1 MLEKFLRKIGKE
13 KVFSI
18 IMLVTV
24 MVNIFFISKEYI
36 SYESFSIDGK
46 MYRYMGTQDGTSKIK
61 CEDGTIYEL
70 TETRKVIEEME
81 NDEMY
86 LTGRYNSDY
95 QLKRGDDEL
104 ATYISTND
112 HKNTVVM
119 KLFNGEKFIMDDK
132 LHNNLLKSA
141 VSISKDSGELEYN
154 FKYDSKVPFEYRFIE
169 SAIMYHSREMS
180 MMNTQNIVIIP
191 LLMTFIGVILFVYP
205 EEIFRL
211 KKKFSD
217 GILEYTI
224 VFMIRV
230 IGIVFV
236 AMSISMNMI
245 RF

>member
-1 MLEKFLRKIGKE
+1 MLGKFLRKIGKE

-95 QLKRGDDEL
+95 QLKRGDDEV

-132 LHNNLLKSA
+132 LHNDLLKSA
-141 VSISKDSGELEYN
+141 VSISKESGELEYN

>member
-1 MLEKFLRKIGKE
+1 MLEKGLRKIGKG

-24 MVNIFFISKEYI
+24 MLNIFFISKEYI

-46 MYRYMGTQDGTSKIK
+46 MYRYMGTQENTSKIK

-70 TETRKVIEEME
+70 TETRKIVDEME
-81 NDEMY
+81 NEEMY

-95 QLKRGDDEL
+95 ELKKDGKQV

-112 HKNTVVM
+112 SKNTVVM
-119 KLFNGEKFIMDDK
+119 KLFNGNKFVMDAK
-132 LHNNLLKSA
+132 LHNELLKSA
-141 VSISKDSGELEYN
+141 VSISKENGELEYN

-169 SAIMYHSREMS
+169 SAIMYHSREMNI
-180 MMNTQNIVIIP
+180 MNTQNIVIIP
-191 LLMTFIGVILFVYP
+191 LAMTFIGVILFVYP

-211 KKKFSD
+211 KKKFSE
-217 GILEYTI
+217 GIIEYTI

-236 AMSISMNMI
+236 VMSLSMNAI

>member
-95 QLKRGDDEL
+95 QLKRGDDEV

-132 LHNNLLKSA
+132 LHNDLLKSA
-141 VSISKDSGELEYN
+141 VSISKESGELEYN

>member
-1 MLEKFLRKIGKE
+1 MLEKVLRKIGKE

-46 MYRYMGTQDGTSKIK
+46 MYRYMGTKENTSKIK

-70 TETRKVIEEME
+70 TETRKVIEEMDNE
-81 NDEMY
+81 EMY

-95 QLKRGDDEL
+95 QLKRGDDKV

-112 HKNTVVM
+112 YKNTVVM
-119 KLFNGEKFIMDDK
+119 ELFNGNKFIMDDK
-132 LHNNLLKSA
+132 LHNELLKSA

-224 VFMIRV
+224 VFMIRA

-236 AMSISMNMI
+236 VMSISMNMI

>member
-95 QLKRGDDEL
+95 QLKRGDDEV

-141 VSISKDSGELEYN
+141 VSISKESGELEYN

>member
-1 MLEKFLRKIGKE
+1 MLEKFLRKVGKE

-24 MVNIFFISKEYI
+24 MLNIFFISKEYI
-36 SYESFSIDGK
+36 SYESFSMDGK
-46 MYRYMGTQDGTSKIK
+46 MYRYMGTKDNTSKIK

-70 TETRKVIEEME
+70 TETRKVVEEMDNE
-81 NDEMY
+81 EMY

-95 QLKRGDDEL
+95 QLKKGDKV

-119 KLFNGEKFIMDDK
+119 ELFNGNKFIMDDK
-132 LHNNLLKSA
+132 LHNELLKSA
-141 VSISKDSGELEYN
+141 VSISKESGELEYN
-154 FKYDSKVPFEYRFIE
+154 FQYDSKVPFEYRFIE

-180 MMNTQNIVIIP
+180 MMNTQSIVIVP

-205 EEIFRL
+205 EELFRL

-224 VFMIRV
+224 VFMIRAV
-230 IGIVFV
+230 GIVFII
-236 AMSISMNMI
+236 MSLSINMI

>member
-1 MLEKFLRKIGKE
+1 MLDKILKKIGKE

-24 MVNIFFISKEYI
+24 MINIFFICREYI
-36 SYESFSIDGK
+36 SYESFSIDDK
-46 MYRYMGTQDGTSKIK
+46 MYRYMGTQDNTSKIK

-70 TETRKVIEEME
+70 TETRKVIEEMDNE
-81 NDEMY
+81 EMY
-86 LTGRYNSDY
+86 ITGRYNSDY
-95 QLKRGDDEL
+95 ELKKGGKQV

-112 HKNTVVM
+112 SKNTVVM
-119 KLFNGEKFIMDDK
+119 KLFDGTKFIMDDK
-132 LHNNLLKSA
+132 LHNELLKSA
-141 VSISKDSGELEYN
+141 VSISKDSGDLEYN

-169 SAIMYHSREMS
+169 SAIMYHSRDMS
-180 MMNTQNIVIIP
+180 MMNAQNIIIVP
-191 LLMTFIGVILFVYP
+191 LAMTLIGVMLFVYP

-211 KKKFSD
+211 KKKFSE

-230 IGIVFV
+230 IGIVFII
-236 AMSISMNMI
+236 MSISMNAI

>member
-70 TETRKVIEEME
+70 IETRKVIEEME

-95 QLKRGDDEL
+95 QLKRGDDEV

-132 LHNNLLKSA
+132 LHNDLLKSA
-141 VSISKDSGELEYN
+141 VSISKESGELEYN

-236 AMSISMNMI
+236 VMSISMNMI